1 MDKALQLRVI
11 AALQDKLSG
20 PLNKIKGSSAASA
33 QGVADLRSKLKA
45 LDTAQREVGKFR
57 EVSRGLQTTRAELTA
72 AQQRVAGLAQQMQ
85 TTTAPTRAMTREFD
99 RAVRAAQQ
107 LKEKHGQQSMELQ
120 RLRENLGRAGIS
132 TSNLSRDE
140 RGLRQRIDQTS
151 QALDRQTAKLQAAA
165 KHQQRLAA
173 AKDRFG
179 AGRGAVGAA
188 AGTGAAALATGG
200 GLLYAESKF
209 VMPGIDF
216 DASMSKVQALAR
228 LEKTSEEMN
237 ALRKQ
242 ARDLG
247 AETMFSAGQ
256 AADAQG
262 FLAMAGFTPKAIL
275 AAMPGMLSLAKAG
288 DTDLA
293 QTADIGSNILT
304 GFKLPAD
311 QMGRVGDVLTGAF
324 TRSNTS
330 LYMLGETMKYVA
342 PVAAGLGVKIETAAA
357 MAGKLGDAG
366 IQGSMAGTA
375 MRAILGRLAAPP
387 KAAADALAELGVKT
401 KDAKGNLRDLPTIL
415 AEIDK
420 KTQKMGSAKR
430 AGYFKHIAGEEAFSA
445 LQVLTDQAGQGEL
458 QKFVKTLETNAGEAD
473 KTAATMADNMRGSLD
488 ELSSAWEDLGI
499 QVYEQHDGA
508 LRKMVIRLADL
519 IGSVKNWAAANPE
532 LASTLTALAAG
543 LAVLIAGFGALT
555 LVLASIL
562 GPFIVIRYGLSLLGI
577 QAGGLFGLLVNLA
590 RGGFGLLAN
599 AIMFVGRLLLANPIA
614 LAITAIGLAAY
625 AIYRY
630 WEPIS
635 GFFSGLWSGITT
647 TFNSALQ
654 WLSGLLAGWDPLSVL
669 GAAWGA
675 VSGFFG
681 QIWQS
686 VAQVFDGGLAG
697 IGAQLL
703 NWSPLGLLYQPI
715 AAALSS
721 LGVALPGNFTEFGSM
736 LVQGLINGITSMAGA
751 LKDSISNMGSG
762 VIGWFKEKL
771 GIHSP
776 SRVFADMGGF
786 VSEGAAVGIKAQQPE
801 AMKAAQ
807 ALAASVALSG
817 AMLAPGALAAQA
829 GIEADQAAVAARF
842 DMRTPMAT
850 TPASVPRQITV
861 QGDTVNITIQGAA
874 MSQADLQRAVET
886 ALRRVQADK
895 EARIRSAYIDRD

>member
-817 AMLAPGALAAQA
+817 AMLAPGALAAPA
-829 GIEADQAAVAARF
+829 GIDADQAAVAARF

>member
-20 PLNKIKGSSAASA
+20 PLNKIKGNSAASA

-45 LDTAQREVGKFR
+45 LDAAQREIGRFR
-57 EVSRGLQTTRAELTA
+57 ELSRGLQTTRTDLAA
-72 AQQRVAGLAQQMQ
+72 AQQRVAGLSQQMQ
-85 TTTAPTRAMTREFD
+85 STSSPTRAMTREFD

-120 RLRENLGRAGIS
+120 RLRESLGRAGIS
-132 TSNLSRDE
+132 TSNLARDE

-151 QALDRQTAKLQAAA
+151 QALDRQTTKLQAAA

-173 AKDRFG
+173 AKDRYG
-179 AGRGAVGAA
+179 AGRAAVGAA

-200 GLLYAESKF
+200 GMLYAESKF

-216 DASMSKVQALAR
+216 DAGMSKVQALAR
-228 LEKTSEEMN
+228 LEKSSKEMQ

-342 PVAAGLGVKIETAAA
+342 PVAAGLGVNIETAAA

-387 KAAADALAELGVKT
+387 KAAATALADLGIKT
-401 KDAKGNLRDLPTIL
+401 KDAKGNLRELPAIL

-430 AGYFKHIAGEEAFSA
+430 AGFFKAIAGEEAFSA
-445 LQVLTDQAGQGEL
+445 LQVLVDQAGQGEL
-458 QKFVKTLETNAGEAD
+458 QKFVGTLKASAGEAD
-473 KTAATMADNMRGSLD
+473 KTAGTMADNMRGTLD

-499 QVYEQHDGA
+499 QIYEQHDGA
-508 LRKMVIRLADL
+508 LRKMFQRLADL
-519 IGSVKNWAAANPE
+519 IGSVKSWAAENPG
-532 LASTLTALAAG
+532 LSSTLTALAGG
-543 LAVLIAGFGALT
+543 LAVLVAAFGALT
-555 LVLASIL
+555 LALASIL
-562 GPFIVIRYGLSLLGI
+562 GPFVVIRYGFSLLGI
-577 QAGGLFGLLVNLA
+577 QAGSLLGLLMNLA
-590 RGGFGLLAN
+590 RGGFGVLAN

-614 LAITAIGLAAY
+614 LAVTAIGLAAY

-635 GFFSGLWSGITT
+635 SFFSGLWSRITT
-647 TFNSALQ
+647 AFNSAVQ
-654 WLSGLLAGWDPLSVL
+654 SISGLLAGWDPLTLL

-686 VAQVFDGGLAG
+686 VGQVFDGGLSG

-715 AAALSS
+715 AAALAS
-721 LGVALPGNFTEFGSM
+721 LGVSLPGTFSEFGSM
-736 LVQGLINGITSMAGA
+736 LVQGLINGISGMAGA
-751 LKDSISNMGSG
+751 LKESISNMGSG

-786 VSEGAAVGIKAQQPE
+786 VSEGAAVGIKAQQPQ

-817 AMLAPGALAAQA
+817 AMIAPAALAGPA
-829 GIEADQAAVAARF
+829 GIDTDQAAVAARF
-842 DMRTPMAT
+842 DTRPPMSSAQ
-850 TPASVPRQITV
+850 AGAPRQITV
-861 QGDTVNITIQGAA
+861 QGDTYNITIQGAG
-874 MSQADLQRAVET
+874 MSPADLQRAVET

-895 EARIRSAYIDRD
+895 DARIRSAYFDRD

>member
-20 PLNKIKGSSAASA
+20 PLNKIKGNSAASA
-33 QGVADLRSKLKA
+33 QRIADLRTKLKT
-45 LDTAQREVGKFR
+45 LDAAQREIGRFR
-57 EVSRGLQTTRAELTA
+57 ELSRGLQTTRTDLAA
-72 AQQRVAGLAQQMQ
+72 AQQRVAGLSQQMQ
-85 TTTAPTRAMTREFD
+85 ATSSPTRAMTREFD

-107 LKEKHGQQSMELQ
+107 LKQKHGQQSIELQ
-120 RLRENLGRAGIS
+120 RLRESLGKAGVS
-132 TSNLSRDE
+132 TSNLARDE

-151 QALDRQTAKLQAAA
+151 QALDRQKTKLQAAA
-165 KHQQRLAA
+165 KHQQRLNA
-173 AKDRFG
+173 AKDRYG
-179 AGRGAVGAA
+179 AGRASVGAA

-200 GLLYAESKF
+200 GMLYAESKF

-216 DASMSKVQALAR
+216 DAGMSKVQALAR
-228 LEKTSEEMN
+228 LDKAGEVMH

-247 AETMFSAGQ
+247 AKTMFTARQ
-256 AADAQG
+256 AANAQG

-304 GFKLPAD
+304 SFKLPAD

-342 PVAAGLGVKIETAAA
+342 PVAAGLGVDIETAAA

-387 KAAADALAELGVKT
+387 KAAANALAELGVKT
-401 KDAKGNLRDLPTIL
+401 KDAKGNLRDLPTLL
-415 AEIDK
+415 AEIEK

-445 LQVLTDQAGQGEL
+445 LQVLADQAGQGEL
-458 QKFVKTLETNAGEAD
+458 QKFRKTLNTNAGEAD
-473 KTAATMADNMRGSLD
+473 KTASTIADNMRGSLA
-488 ELSSAWEDLGI
+488 ELSSVWEDLGI

-508 LRKMVIRLADL
+508 LRKMVIRLAGL
-519 IGSVKNWAAANPE
+519 IGSVKNWAAVNPE
-532 LASTLTALAAG
+532 LASTLTAIAGG

-555 LVLASIL
+555 LALASIL
-562 GPFIVIRYGLSLLGI
+562 GPFIILRYGLSLMGI
-577 QAGGLFGLLVNLA
+577 QAGSLFGVLANLA
-590 RGGFGLLAN
+590 RSGFGMLGK
-599 AIMFVGRLLLANPIA
+599 AILFLSRLFMVNPIG
-614 LAITAIGLAAY
+614 LAVTAIGLAAY

-635 GFFSGLWSGITT
+635 GFFSSLWSRITT
-647 TFNSALQ
+647 AFNWAVQ
-654 WLSGLLAGWDPLSVL
+654 WLSGLLAGWGPLSIL
-669 GAAWGA
+669 SAAWGA

-681 QIWQS
+681 QLWQT
-686 VAQVFDGGLAG
+686 VTHVFDGGLASV
-697 IGAQLL
+697 GALML

-715 AAALSS
+715 AAALAS
-721 LGVALPGNFTEFGSM
+721 LGVSLPGNFSEFGSM
-736 LVQGLINGITSMAGA
+736 LVQGLINGISSMAGA
-751 LKDSISNMGSG
+751 LKESISNMGSG

-776 SRVFADMGGF
+776 SRVFADMGGS
-786 VSEGAAVGIKAQQPE
+786 VSEGAAVGIQARQPQ
-801 AMKAAQ
+801 AIKAAQ
-807 ALAASVALSG
+807 ALAASIALSG
-817 AMLAPGALAAQA
+817 AMLGPSALAAPV
-829 GIEADQAAVAARF
+829 GIDTDQAAVGARF
-842 DMRTPMAT
+842 DMRIPMTGA
-850 TPASVPRQITV
+850 PASAPCHITV
-861 QGDTVNITIQGAA
+861 QGDTINITIQGAG
-874 MSQADLQRAVET
+874 MSQMDLQRAVET
-886 ALRRVQADK
+886 ALRRAQADK
-895 EARIRSAYIDRD
+895 AARIRSAYIDRD